1 MAPASGGIPVVSIFY
16 FFYFLGKVNTTSVAS
31 FLYNIML
38 IYEKKLCR
46 RDHVLFTLFAYN
58 VLCFG
63 LFFFVLYTIFA
74 VNFSGLFI
82 FHSLSVLSNV
92 YLNSYCQ
99 ESYQYQQN
107 VKINSPK
114 TMKTSTMDD
123 VLAWDRHTNGVELNR
138 VKLVLWK
145 MVTPVF
151 FTKSILSK

>member
-1 MAPASGGIPVVSIFY
+1 MSY
-16 FFYFLGKVNTTSVAS
+16 LRY
-31 FLYNIML
+31 
-38 IYEKKLCR
+38 LC
-46 RDHVLFTLFAYN
+46 LLAYN
-58 VLCFG
+58 GIQRILYCVLVCFSS
-63 LFFFVLYTIFA
+63 FCIHYA